1 MLLLHLPVALHDT
14 RAALQAVV
22 EVRDVHELRVV
33 VHEHF
38 LFVNLQKAGTQ
49 SLHDGAGAGV
59 VAEGKQAVGLVE
71 GWLVAVPHLEALL
84 VPAHHRQ
91 ALLKL
96 LHIPSDIRN
105 LDLGAADNQ
114 ATGKVDGLLR
124 VGLLDKLVA
133 FVEGLSESVVNASRG
148 QRFLPGLEHAV

>member
-1 MLLLHLPVALHDT
+1 MQINKSNDRFEPVRVHHLVGGLIHEALPYMLLLHLPVALHDT

-84 VPAHHRQ
+84 VPAHHRE
-91 ALLKL
+91 ALL
-96 LHIPSDIRN
+96 
-105 LDLGAADNQ
+105 
-114 ATGKVDGLLR
+114 
-124 VGLLDKLVA
+124 
-133 FVEGLSESVVNASRG
+133 
-148 QRFLPGLEHAV
+148 